1 MDESLEC
8 QILYP
13 KNLMSFPD
21 DVDNILTYDEREN
34 LRGRPFKDLK
44 QFDLSIRRMLHN
56 YESSFIFK
64 AKNCFKIEHDKVNNI
79 PFELELQDLGTTS
92 EIWANDIHLDTPKH
106 TLQGV
111 YSVKYYDA
119 KDES

>member
-1 MDESLEC
+1 MPL
-8 QILYP
+8 
-13 KNLMSFPD
+13 PD
-21 DVDNILTYDEREN
+21 HVDNILTYVEREYQ
-34 LRGRPFKDLK
+34 RGCPFTKFQ
-44 QFDLSIRRMLHN
+44 QFDIGIRVILPCYNN
-56 YESSFIFK
+56 YFIGK
-64 AKNCFKIEHDKVNNI
+64 ENYCFKIEHDKVNNI